1 MQLASTKLGEE
12 GNVQGSR
19 QGLKLERRLCVT
31 PHEAPL
37 MTKSCTLGFLRSHQR
52 GRAAE
57 PAVPAVPWRM
67 VYM

>member
-52 GRAAE
+52 GPCGGASCVCSAGISRN
-57 PAVPAVPWRM
+57 
-67 VYM
+67 